1 MRALVIISLQSDF
14 CSFGN
19 LAVDSADLVI
29 EKANRLMLFFDKVI
43 AVNFAFPP
51 NHLSFAAN
59 HLFRQP
65 GKSMRINGREQLLKA
80 IHCVDGSYGAEFPSA
95 LHTYKIDYLQKVGT
109 EASVDVYSMFR
120 DADNVENILHAY
132 IQSAQLKEL
141 FFTGIGSDFFV
152 NSIRDAEARGY
163 TIKII
168 GDTCA
173 GPLDIA
179 DVSIIPSSA
188 IIS

>member
-1 MRALVIISLQSDF
+1 MRALVIITLQNDF

-19 LAVDSADLVI
+19 LAVDSADLVA
-29 EKANRLMLFFDKVI
+29 EKANRLMPFFDKVI

-65 GKSMRINGREQLLKA
+65 GKSMQINGREQLLKSM
-80 IHCVDGSYGAEFPSA
+80 HCVDGSYGAEFPSA
-95 LHTYKIDYLQKVGT
+95 LFSQKIDFLQKVGT
-109 EASVDVYSMFR
+109 NAKVDVYTMFR
-120 DADNVENILHAY
+120 DADKSENNLLAFLTESQIN
-132 IQSAQLKEL
+132 EL
-141 FFTGIGSDFFV
+141 FFIGIGADFFV
-152 NSIRDAEARGY
+152 NSIKDAETAGY
-163 TIKII
+163 SIKII
-168 GDTCA
+168 GDACA

-179 DVSIIPSSA
+179 DASIIPSSA

>member
-1 MRALVIISLQSDF
+1 MRALVIITLQNDF

-19 LAVDSADLVI
+19 LAVDSADLVS
-29 EKANRLMLFFDKVI
+29 EKANRLMPFFDKVI

-65 GKSMRINGREQLLKA
+65 GKSMQINGREQLLKA

-95 LHTYKIDYLQKVGT
+95 LFFQKIDFLQKVGSDAT
-109 EASVDVYSMFR
+109 VDVYSMFR
-120 DADNVENILHAY
+120 DADKAENNLLAFIKG
-132 IQSAQLKEL
+132 AQIKEL
-141 FFTGIGSDFFV
+141 FFIGIGSDFFV
-152 NSIRDAEARGY
+152 NSIKDAENEGY
-163 TIKII
+163 SIKII
-168 GDTCA
+168 GDACA
-173 GPLDIA
+173 GPLDIT
-179 DVSIIPSSA
+179 DVSIITSSA